1 MLISGAR
8 CVIWRHHTRSLH
20 FSLRRSTHGPS
31 HEHLTHSPISPGQ
44 GAEELSRGF
53 KAQADGRFGDAL
65 ASYRSVRRARSPL
78 LRALSYNAEGLLL
91 LKAPLKFVSALR
103 GVPEAAEIL
112 TEPFEVGKMVLAP
125 YLKDGG
131 EYGGTVA
138 AVDHDVSQCTVKW
151 ADGGNEH
158 TVVPLAS
165 VSTYE
170 NGICSLG
177 LSESQTEVRAWIAR
191 RALRNAVSLWSE
203 QGEAGTAHD
212 AFVDLVGL
220 LCDAAIAEARV
231 AVISEKWLADGLGH
245 ARRHLQRARWAAERA
260 YMPDPRALAVICMHR
275 AELLRIT
282 AAVASGSAKADM
294 TESLREGL
302 TLHQRVRDHLAV
314 SKWRATSIGGLPPA
328 VLHEIL
334 WAKTLASLAVPKTLS
349 KRVRRRTK
357 LQSRHSSRRP
367 LFRSR
372 REQNMPSATVEG
384 AVWTLPEKI
393 LPERQH
399 HIDDPLLRESCP
411 ARSAVERAWRALQ
424 AVAGGDAGNV
434 WRAGSSESRRLASTA
449 SDGEVFSKLLLEVS
463 VIIFAMG
470 SRLGKP
476 HWARAVATPLATV
489 AAQRLRGAHCAD
501 DSDMAARIAAS
512 TLAGSGSV
520 CASAT
525 VGRDLKVNTANV
537 ERRMRAKFH
546 WSFHSYSAMH
556 EVWVFRSRHG
566 YLRLP
571 GPPPFTWCAEA
582 LALTE
587 TAPVPSKS

>member
-1 MLISGAR
+1 MLSAMLISGAR

-91 LKAPLKFVSALR
+91 LKAPLRFVSALR
-103 GVPEAAEIL
+103 GVPEAAEVL

-170 NGICSLG
+170 NSICSLG

-282 AAVASGSAKADM
+282 AAVASRSAKADM

-349 KRVRRRTK
+349 KRVRRRTRRTE

-367 LFRSR
+367 LFRST

-424 AVAGGDAGNV
+424 VWKAITKVSDQLVKEMKNCPCSRHNTKASFVSFGEIFPHDVSSSIVSFPKAVAGGEPRDVVSGH
-434 WRAGSSESRRLASTA
+434 ASNTLGDP
-449 SDGEVFSKLLLEVS
+449 SLPCQWTVS
-463 VIIFAMG
+463 
-470 SRLGKP
+470 L
-476 HWARAVATPLATV
+476 
-489 AAQRLRGAHCAD
+489 
-501 DSDMAARIAAS
+501 S
-512 TLAGSGSV
+512 TLSCGLCLLDCGFV
-520 CASAT
+520 CSCFVFCTRFT
-525 VGRDLKVNTANV
+525 VRRD
-537 ERRMRAKFH
+537 
-546 WSFHSYSAMH
+546 
-556 EVWVFRSRHG
+556 G
-566 YLRLP
+566 
-571 GPPPFTWCAEA
+571 
-582 LALTE
+582 
-587 TAPVPSKS
+587 